1 MIGFSSFS
9 KTPDTRVAAQ
19 ACIDKIRSM
28 THQQTVGFNSPLY
41 TMIDIANRLERD
53 PGTARHIWVVRA
65 NKQSQIDGAH
75 TRINAW
81 PLRLSPAARASEKPL
96 LYLASSST
104 SAELCALSNETAH
117 RGILC
122 NDIETLPSRWP
133 KGAHPWVPIWLAAN
147 PQCLPFDPA
156 SGAEAHAIAL
166 AALHSLYVEGN
177 DGFYYMA
184 LHDEPHDFVAPISQ
198 VSASHA
204 LKGMYRLNEIAAEAA
219 GPRVRLLGAGRALQ
233 SVVAAAQLLRED
245 WAVESELW
253 SCPSYTRLARDAD
266 KAQRWNRM
274 HPGMPR
280 RSSHLLDCVSLD
292 DSPVVAVTG
301 YGRHVADQIGAHI
314 TSRFV
319 TLGADSPETNPD
331 TLPDKRWIVVLA
343 LRALADDGRIA
354 HTCVSEAMNHYLLQ

>member
-9 KTPDTRVAAQ
+9 RTPGTRVAAQ
-19 ACIDKIRSM
+19 ACIDKIRTM
-28 THQQTVGFNSPLY
+28 TQQHTVGLCSPLY
-41 TMIDIANRLERD
+41 TMINIANGLERD

-65 NKQSQIDGAH
+65 NKQSQVDGAC

-81 PLRLSPAARASEKPL
+81 PLRLSPATCASEKPL
-96 LYLASSST
+96 LYLASSAT
-104 SAELCALSNETAH
+104 SAELCALSSESAH

-133 KGAHPWVPIWLAAN
+133 KGAHPWVSIWLAAN

-156 SGAEAHAIAL
+156 SGAEAHAITL
-166 AALHSLYVEGN
+166 AALHSLYVEDN

-184 LHDEPHDFVAPISQ
+184 LHDEPYEFVAPISQ

-204 LKGMYRLNEIAAEAA
+204 LKGMYRLNEIDADAA

-245 WAVESELW
+245 WNVDSELW

-274 HPGMPR
+274 HPAMPR
-280 RSSHLLDCVSLD
+280 RSAHLLDCMSLND
-292 DSPVVAVTG
+292 CPVVAVTG
-301 YGRHVADQIGAHI
+301 YGRHVADQIGAHM

-319 TLGADSPETNPD
+319 TLGADSTETALD
-331 TLPDKRWIVVLA
+331 TRLDKHWIVVLA

-354 HTCVSEAMNHYLLQ
+354 QTCVSEAMSLYQLQ